1 MSSQIPM
8 RGAID
13 LGALAQSKKDQS
25 MATQALANAPA
36 GVVVDVNEEDFQQ
49 KVIDTSKTVPVIVD
63 LWAEWCGPCKQLS
76 PLLEKLAAEYKG
88 RFVLA
93 KIDVDANPRLSQ
105 MFQVQSI
112 PAVFAVIGES
122 AGPLFQGAIPEAE
135 LRQVIEEVLRIAAEQ
150 GINGT
155 INTEVQEEEEEEVSV
170 VEEEQIDPRL
180 ETAFNAI
187 EKGDFVAATN
197 AYKEMIN
204 QNPADQVAL
213 AGLAQV
219 GLLERASKLDP
230 NVVFQKASDRKDF
243 ASQMDLADLELMK
256 ENPGAGFAILINA
269 IKISSGEDRDRLRAR
284 LLELF
289 MVVGDSD
296 PEVIKARRDLA
307 SALF

>member
-1 MSSQIPM
+1 LSSQIPM

-13 LGALAQSKKDQS
+13 LGALAQARKAQS
-25 MATQALANAPA
+25 VATDAVANAPA
-36 GVVVDVNEEDFQQ
+36 GVVVDVSEQDFQQ
-49 KVIDTSKTVPVIVD
+49 KVIDVSKTVPVIVD

-88 RFVLA
+88 RFILA

-150 GINGT
+150 GVSGT
-155 INTEVQEEEEEEVSV
+155 INAEVQEDVAPV

-180 ETAFNAI
+180 EAAFNAI
-187 EKGDFVAATN
+187 EKGDFVAAN
-197 AYKEMIN
+197 NSYKEMLN
-204 QNPADQVAL
+204 QNPADQVAQ

-219 GLLERASKLDP
+219 GLLERASKLNP
-230 NVVFQKASDRKDF
+230 NDVLQKASDRKDF

-256 ENPGAGFAILINA
+256 GNPGDGFAVLISA
-269 IKISSGEDRDRLRAR
+269 IKISSGEDRDKLRAR

-289 MVVGDSD
+289 VVVGDSD

>member
-13 LGALAQSKKDQS
+13 LGALAQARKAQS
-25 MATQALANAPA
+25 VATDAVANAPA

-49 KVIDTSKTVPVIVD
+49 KVIDISKTVPVIVD

-150 GINGT
+150 GVSGT
-155 INTEVQEEEEEEVSV
+155 INTEVQEEVAQV
-170 VEEEQIDPRL
+170 IEEEQIDPRL
-180 ETAFNAI
+180 EAAFNAI
-187 EKGDFVAATN
+187 EKGDFVAAN
-197 AYKEMIN
+197 NSYKEMLN
-204 QNPADQVAL
+204 QNPADQVAQ

-219 GLLERASKLDP
+219 GLLERASKLNP
-230 NVVFQKASDRKDF
+230 NDVLQKASDRKDF

-256 ENPGAGFAILINA
+256 GNPGAGFAVLINA
-269 IKISSGEDRDRLRAR
+269 IKISSGEDRDKLRAR

-289 MVVGDSD
+289 IVVGDSD

>member
-1 MSSQIPM
+1 M

-13 LGALAQSKKDQS
+13 LGALAQSRKAQS
-25 MATQALANAPA
+25 MATDALANAPA
-36 GVVVDVNEEDFQQ
+36 GVVVDVNEQDFQQ
-49 KVIDTSKTVPVIVD
+49 KVIDISKTVPVIVD

-150 GINGT
+150 GVNGT
-155 INTEVQEEEEEEVSV
+155 INTEVQEDVAPV
-170 VEEEQIDPRL
+170 IEEEQIDPRL
-180 ETAFNAI
+180 EAAFNAI
-187 EKGDFVAATN
+187 EKGDFVAAN
-197 AYKEMIN
+197 NSYKEMLN
-204 QNPADQVAL
+204 QNPADQVAQ

-219 GLLERASKLDP
+219 GLLERASKLNP
-230 NVVFQKASDRKDF
+230 NDVLQKASDRKDF

-256 ENPGAGFAILINA
+256 GNPGAGFAVLINA
-269 IKISSGEDRDRLRAR
+269 IKISSGEDRDKLRAR

-289 MVVGDSD
+289 IVVGDSD

>member
-49 KVIDTSKTVPVIVD
+49 KVIDISKTVPVIVD

-88 RFVLA
+88 RFILA

-155 INTEVQEEEEEEVSV
+155 INTEVQEEVPV

-180 ETAFNAI
+180 EAAFNAI

-197 AYKEMIN
+197 AYKEMLN

-230 NVVFQKASDRKDF
+230 NTVLQKASDRKDF

-256 ENPGAGFAILINA
+256 GNPGAGFAILINA
-269 IKISSGEDRDRLRAR
+269 IKIAIGEDRDRLRAR

>member
-1 MSSQIPM
+1 LSSQIPM

-13 LGALAQSKKDQS
+13 LGALAQARKAQS
-25 MATQALANAPA
+25 VASEVLANAPA
-36 GVVVDVNEEDFQQ
+36 GVVVDVNEQDFQK
-49 KVIDTSKTVPVIVD
+49 KVIDISKTVPVIVD

-135 LRQVIEEVLRIAAEQ
+135 LRQVIAEVLRIAAEQ
-150 GINGT
+150 GVNGT
-155 INTEVQEEEEEEVSV
+155 INTEVQENVAPVIEEEK
-170 VEEEQIDPRL
+170 IDPRL
-180 ETAFNAI
+180 EAAFNAI
-187 EKGDFVAATN
+187 EKGDFVAAN
-197 AYKEMIN
+197 NSYKEMLN
-204 QNPADQVAL
+204 QNPADQVAQ

-219 GLLERASKLDP
+219 GLLERASKLNP
-230 NVVFQKASDRKDF
+230 NDVLQKASDRKDF

-256 ENPGAGFAILINA
+256 GNPGAGFAVLINA
-269 IKISSGEDRDRLRAR
+269 IKISSGEDRDKLRAR

-289 MVVGDSD
+289 VVVGDSD

>member
-1 MSSQIPM
+1 M

-13 LGALAQSKKDQS
+13 LGALAQARKAQII
-25 MATQALANAPA
+25 ATDAVANAPA
-36 GVVVDVNEEDFQQ
+36 GVVVDVSEQDFQQ
-49 KVIDTSKTVPVIVD
+49 KVIDVSKTVPVIVD

-150 GINGT
+150 GVNGT
-155 INTEVQEEEEEEVSV
+155 INTEVQEEVAPV
-170 VEEEQIDPRL
+170 IEEEQIDPRL
-180 ETAFNAI
+180 EAAFNAI
-187 EKGDFVAATN
+187 EKGDFVAAN
-197 AYKEMIN
+197 NSYKEMLH
-204 QNPADQVAL
+204 QNPADQVAQ

-219 GLLERASKLDP
+219 GLLERASKLNP
-230 NVVFQKASDRKDF
+230 NDVLQKASDRKDF
-243 ASQMDLADLELMK
+243 TSQMDLADLELMK
-256 ENPGAGFAILINA
+256 GNPGAGFAVLINA
-269 IKISSGEDRDRLRAR
+269 IKISNGEDRDKLRAR

-289 MVVGDSD
+289 VVVGDSD

>member
-1 MSSQIPM
+1 M

-13 LGALAQSKKDQS
+13 LGALAQARKAQS
-25 MATQALANAPA
+25 VATDAVANAPA
-36 GVVVDVNEEDFQQ
+36 GVVVDVSEQDFQQ
-49 KVIDTSKTVPVIVD
+49 KVIDVSKTVPVIVD

-150 GINGT
+150 GVNGT
-155 INTEVQEEEEEEVSV
+155 INTEVQEDVAPV
-170 VEEEQIDPRL
+170 IEEEQIDPRL
-180 ETAFNAI
+180 EAAFNAI
-187 EKGDFVAATN
+187 EKGDFVAAN
-197 AYKEMIN
+197 NSYKEMLN
-204 QNPADQVAL
+204 QNPADQVAQ

-219 GLLERASKLDP
+219 GLLERASKLNP
-230 NVVFQKASDRKDF
+230 NDVLQKASDRKDF

-256 ENPGAGFAILINA
+256 GNPGAGFAVLISA
-269 IKISSGEDRDRLRAR
+269 IKISSGEDRDKLRAR

-289 MVVGDSD
+289 VVVGDSD

>member
-13 LGALAQSKKDQS
+13 LGALAQSKKAQS
-25 MATQALANAPA
+25 VASQALANAPA

-49 KVIDTSKTVPVIVD
+49 KVIDISKTVPVIVD

-150 GINGT
+150 GVNGT
-155 INTEVQEEEEEEVSV
+155 INTEVQEDVAPVIEEEQ
-170 VEEEQIDPRL
+170 QIDPRL
-180 ETAFNAI
+180 EAAFNAI
-187 EKGDFVAATN
+187 EKGDFVAAN
-197 AYKEMIN
+197 NSYKEMLN

-219 GLLERASKLDP
+219 GLLERASKLNP
-230 NVVFQKASDRKDF
+230 NDVLQKASDRKDF

-256 ENPGAGFAILINA
+256 GNPGAGFAVLISA
-269 IKISSGEDRDRLRAR
+269 IKISSGEDRDKLRAR

-289 MVVGDSD
+289 IVVGDSD

>member
-1 MSSQIPM
+1 M

-13 LGALAQSKKDQS
+13 LGALAQARKAQS
-25 MATQALANAPA
+25 VATEAVANAPA
-36 GVVVDVNEEDFQQ
+36 GVVVDVSEQDFQQ
-49 KVIDTSKTVPVIVD
+49 KVIDISKTVPVIVD

-150 GINGT
+150 GVNGT
-155 INTEVQEEEEEEVSV
+155 INAEVQEDAAPVI
-170 VEEEQIDPRL
+170 EEEQIDPRL
-180 ETAFNAI
+180 EAAFNAI
-187 EKGDFVAATN
+187 EKGDFVAAN
-197 AYKEMIN
+197 NSYKEMLN
-204 QNPADQVAL
+204 QNPADQVAQ

-219 GLLERASKLDP
+219 GLLERASKLNP
-230 NVVFQKASDRKDF
+230 NDVLQKASDRKDF

-256 ENPGAGFAILINA
+256 GNPGAGFAVLINA
-269 IKISSGEDRDRLRAR
+269 IKISSGEDRDKIRAR

-289 MVVGDSD
+289 VVVGDSD

>member
-36 GVVVDVNEEDFQQ
+36 GVVVDVNEDDFQQ

-155 INTEVQEEEEEEVSV
+155 INTEVQEEVPV

-180 ETAFNAI
+180 EAAFNAI
-187 EKGDFVAATN
+187 EKGDFGAATN

-230 NVVFQKASDRKDF
+230 NVVLQKASDRKDF

-256 ENPGAGFAILINA
+256 GNPGAGFTILINA
-269 IKISSGEDRDRLRAR
+269 IKISSGEDRDKLRAR

>member
-1 MSSQIPM
+1 M

-13 LGALAQSKKDQS
+13 LGALAQARKAQS
-25 MATQALANAPA
+25 VATDAVANAPA
-36 GVVVDVNEEDFQQ
+36 GVVVDVSEQDFQQ
-49 KVIDTSKTVPVIVD
+49 KVIDVSKTVPVIVD

-88 RFVLA
+88 RFILA

-150 GINGT
+150 GVNGT
-155 INTEVQEEEEEEVSV
+155 INSEVQEDVAPV
-170 VEEEQIDPRL
+170 IEEEQIDPRL
-180 ETAFNAI
+180 EAAFNAI
-187 EKGDFVAATN
+187 EKGDFVAAN
-197 AYKEMIN
+197 NSYKEMLN
-204 QNPADQVAL
+204 QNPADQVAQ

-219 GLLERASKLDP
+219 GLLERASKLNP
-230 NVVFQKASDRKDF
+230 NDVLQKASDRKDF

-256 ENPGAGFAILINA
+256 GNPGAGFAVLISA
-269 IKISSGEDRDRLRAR
+269 IKISSGEDRDKLRAR

-289 MVVGDSD
+289 VVVGDSD

>member
-1 MSSQIPM
+1 M

-13 LGALAQSKKDQS
+13 LGALAQARKAQS
-25 MATQALANAPA
+25 VATDAVANAPA
-36 GVVVDVNEEDFQQ
+36 GVVVDVSEQDFQQ
-49 KVIDTSKTVPVIVD
+49 KVIDVSKTVPVIVD

-88 RFVLA
+88 RFILA

-150 GINGT
+150 GVNGT
-155 INTEVQEEEEEEVSV
+155 INTEVQEV
-170 VEEEQIDPRL
+170 VAPVIEEEQIDPRL
-180 ETAFNAI
+180 EAAFNAI
-187 EKGDFVAATN
+187 EKGDFVAAN
-197 AYKEMIN
+197 NSYKEMLN
-204 QNPADQVAL
+204 QNPADQVAQ

-219 GLLERASKLDP
+219 GLLERASKLNP
-230 NVVFQKASDRKDF
+230 NDVLQKASDRKDF

-256 ENPGAGFAILINA
+256 GNPGAGFAVLISA
-269 IKISSGEDRDRLRAR
+269 IKISSGEDRDKLRAR

-289 MVVGDSD
+289 VVVGDSD

>member
-1 MSSQIPM
+1 M

-13 LGALAQSKKDQS
+13 LGALAQARKAQS
-25 MATQALANAPA
+25 VATDAVANAPA
-36 GVVVDVNEEDFQQ
+36 GVVVDVSEQDFQQ
-49 KVIDTSKTVPVIVD
+49 KVIDVSKTVPVIVD

-150 GINGT
+150 GVNGT
-155 INTEVQEEEEEEVSV
+155 INTEVQEEVAPV
-170 VEEEQIDPRL
+170 IEEEQIDPRL
-180 ETAFNAI
+180 EAAFNAI
-187 EKGDFVAATN
+187 EKGDFVAAN
-197 AYKEMIN
+197 NSYKEMLN
-204 QNPADQVAL
+204 QNPADQVAQ

-219 GLLERASKLDP
+219 GLLERASKLNP
-230 NVVFQKASDRKDF
+230 NDVLQKASDRKDF

-256 ENPGAGFAILINA
+256 GNPGAGFAVLISA
-269 IKISSGEDRDRLRAR
+269 IKISSGEDRDKLRAR

-289 MVVGDSD
+289 VVVGDSD
-296 PEVIKARRDLA
+296 HEVIKARRDLA

>member
-1 MSSQIPM
+1 M

-13 LGALAQSKKDQS
+13 LGALAQARKAQS
-25 MATQALANAPA
+25 VATDAVTNAPA
-36 GVVVDVNEEDFQQ
+36 GVVVDVSEQNFQQ
-49 KVIDTSKTVPVIVD
+49 KVIDVSKTVPVIVD

-150 GINGT
+150 GVNGT
-155 INTEVQEEEEEEVSV
+155 INTEVQEDVAPV
-170 VEEEQIDPRL
+170 IEEEQIDPRL
-180 ETAFNAI
+180 EAAFNAI
-187 EKGDFVAATN
+187 EKGDFVVAN
-197 AYKEMIN
+197 NSYKEMLN
-204 QNPADQVAL
+204 QNPADQVAQ

-219 GLLERASKLDP
+219 GLLERASKLNP
-230 NVVFQKASDRKDF
+230 NDVLQKASDRKDF

-256 ENPGAGFAILINA
+256 GNPGAGFAVLISA
-269 IKISSGEDRDRLRAR
+269 IKISSGEDRDKLRAR

-289 MVVGDSD
+289 VVVGDSD

>member
-13 LGALAQSKKDQS
+13 LGALAQARKAQS
-25 MATQALANAPA
+25 VATDAVANAPA
-36 GVVVDVNEEDFQQ
+36 GVVVDVSEQDFQQ
-49 KVIDTSKTVPVIVD
+49 KVIDVSKTVPVIVD

-122 AGPLFQGAIPEAE
+122 AGPLFQGAIPEDE

-150 GINGT
+150 GVNGT
-155 INTEVQEEEEEEVSV
+155 INTEVQEDVAPV
-170 VEEEQIDPRL
+170 IEEEQIDPRL
-180 ETAFNAI
+180 EAAFNAI
-187 EKGDFVAATN
+187 EKGDFVAAN
-197 AYKEMIN
+197 NSYKEMLN
-204 QNPADQVAL
+204 QNPADQVAQ

-219 GLLERASKLDP
+219 GLLERASKLNP
-230 NVVFQKASDRKDF
+230 NDVLQKASDRKDF
-243 ASQMDLADLELMK
+243 SSQMDLADLELMK
-256 ENPGAGFAILINA
+256 GNPGAGFTVLINA
-269 IKISSGEDRDRLRAR
+269 IKISSGEDRDKLRAR

-289 MVVGDSD
+289 VVVGDSD

>member
-1 MSSQIPM
+1 V
-8 RGAID
+8 
-13 LGALAQSKKDQS
+13 
-25 MATQALANAPA
+25 ATDAVAKAPA
-36 GVVVDVNEEDFQQ
+36 GVVVDVSEQDFQQ
-49 KVIDTSKTVPVIVD
+49 KVIDVSKTVPVIVD

-135 LRQVIEEVLRIAAEQ
+135 LRQVIGEVLRIAAEQ
-150 GINGT
+150 GVNGT
-155 INTEVQEEEEEEVSV
+155 INTEVQEEVAPV
-170 VEEEQIDPRL
+170 IEEEQIDPRL
-180 ETAFNAI
+180 EAAFNAI
-187 EKGDFVAATN
+187 EKGDFVAAN
-197 AYKEMIN
+197 NSYKEMLN
-204 QNPADQVAL
+204 QNPADQVAQ

-219 GLLERASKLDP
+219 GLLERASKLNP
-230 NVVFQKASDRKDF
+230 NDVLQKASDRKDF
-243 ASQMDLADLELMK
+243 SSQMDLADLELMK
-256 ENPGAGFAILINA
+256 GNPGAGFAVLISA
-269 IKISSGEDRDRLRAR
+269 IKISSGEDRDKLRAR

-289 MVVGDSD
+289 VVVGDSD

>member
-1 MSSQIPM
+1 M

-13 LGALAQSKKDQS
+13 LGALAQARKAQS
-25 MATQALANAPA
+25 VATDAVANAPA
-36 GVVVDVNEEDFQQ
+36 GVVVDVSEQDFQQ
-49 KVIDTSKTVPVIVD
+49 KVIDVSKTVPVIVD

-88 RFVLA
+88 RFILA

-150 GINGT
+150 GVNGT
-155 INTEVQEEEEEEVSV
+155 INTDVQEDVAPV
-170 VEEEQIDPRL
+170 IEEEQIDPRL
-180 ETAFNAI
+180 EAAFNAI
-187 EKGDFVAATN
+187 EKGDFVAAN
-197 AYKEMIN
+197 NSYKEMLN
-204 QNPADQVAL
+204 QNPADQVAQ

-219 GLLERASKLDP
+219 GLLERASKLNLND
-230 NVVFQKASDRKDF
+230 VLQKASDRKDF
-243 ASQMDLADLELMK
+243 SSQMDLADLELMK
-256 ENPGAGFAILINA
+256 GNPGAGFAVLISA
-269 IKISSGEDRDRLRAR
+269 IKISSGEDRDKLRAR

-289 MVVGDSD
+289 VVVGDSD
-296 PEVIKARRDLA
+296 PEVINARRDLA

>member
-1 MSSQIPM
+1 M

-13 LGALAQSKKDQS
+13 LGALAQSRKAQS
-25 MATQALANAPA
+25 VASDALANAPA

-49 KVIDTSKTVPVIVD
+49 KVIDISKTVPVIVD

-150 GINGT
+150 GVNGT
-155 INTEVQEEEEEEVSV
+155 INTEVQEDVAPV
-170 VEEEQIDPRL
+170 IEEEQIDPRL
-180 ETAFNAI
+180 EAAFNAI
-187 EKGDFVAATN
+187 EKGDFVAAN
-197 AYKEMIN
+197 NSYKEMLN

-219 GLLERASKLDP
+219 GLLERASKLNP
-230 NVVFQKASDRKDF
+230 NDVLQKASDRKDF

-256 ENPGAGFAILINA
+256 GNPGAGFAVLISA
-269 IKISSGEDRDRLRAR
+269 IKISSGEDRDKLRAR

-289 MVVGDSD
+289 VVVGDSD

>member
-1 MSSQIPM
+1 LSSQIPM

-13 LGALAQSKKDQS
+13 LGALAQARKAQS
-25 MATQALANAPA
+25 VATDAVAKAPA
-36 GVVVDVNEEDFQQ
+36 GVVVDVSEQDFQQ
-49 KVIDTSKTVPVIVD
+49 KVIDVSKTVPVIVD

-150 GINGT
+150 AVNGT
-155 INTEVQEEEEEEVSV
+155 INTEVQEDVAPV
-170 VEEEQIDPRL
+170 IEEEQIDPRL
-180 ETAFNAI
+180 EAAFNAI
-187 EKGDFVAATN
+187 EKGDFVAAN
-197 AYKEMIN
+197 NYYKEMLN
-204 QNPADQVAL
+204 QNPADQVAQ

-219 GLLERASKLDP
+219 GLLERASKLNP
-230 NVVFQKASDRKDF
+230 NDVLQKASDRKDF

-256 ENPGAGFAILINA
+256 GNPGAGFAVLINA
-269 IKISSGEDRDRLRAR
+269 IKISSGVDRDKLRAR

-289 MVVGDSD
+289 VVVGDID

>member
-49 KVIDTSKTVPVIVD
+49 KVIDISKTVPVIVD

-88 RFVLA
+88 RFILA

-155 INTEVQEEEEEEVSV
+155 INTEVQEEVPV

-180 ETAFNAI
+180 EAAFNAI

-197 AYKEMIN
+197 AYKEMLN

-230 NVVFQKASDRKDF
+230 NTVLQKASDRKDF
-243 ASQMDLADLELMK
+243 ASQLDLADLELMK
-256 ENPGAGFAILINA
+256 GNPGAGFAILINA
-269 IKISSGEDRDRLRAR
+269 IKIAIGEDRDRLRAR

>member
-1 MSSQIPM
+1 M

-13 LGALAQSKKDQS
+13 LGALAQARKAQS
-25 MATQALANAPA
+25 VAADAVANAPA
-36 GVVVDVNEEDFQQ
+36 GVVVDVSEQDFQQ
-49 KVIDTSKTVPVIVD
+49 KVIDVSKTVPVIVD

-150 GINGT
+150 GVNGI
-155 INTEVQEEEEEEVSV
+155 INTAVKEDVVPV

-180 ETAFNAI
+180 EAAFNAI
-187 EKGDFVAATN
+187 EKGDFVAANN
-197 AYKEMIN
+197 AYKEMLN
-204 QNPADQVAL
+204 QNPADQVAQ

-219 GLLERASKLDP
+219 GLLERASKLNP
-230 NVVFQKASDRKDF
+230 NDVLQKASDRKDF

-256 ENPGAGFAILINA
+256 GNPGAGFAVLINA
-269 IKISSGEDRDRLRAR
+269 IKISSGEDRDKLRAR

-289 MVVGDSD
+289 VVVGDSD

>member
-1 MSSQIPM
+1 M

-13 LGALAQSKKDQS
+13 LGALAQARKAQS
-25 MATQALANAPA
+25 VATDAVANAPA
-36 GVVVDVNEEDFQQ
+36 GVVVDVSEQDFQQ
-49 KVIDTSKTVPVIVD
+49 KVIDISKTVPVIVD

-150 GINGT
+150 GVNGT
-155 INTEVQEEEEEEVSV
+155 INPEVQEDVAPV
-170 VEEEQIDPRL
+170 IEEEQIDPRL
-180 ETAFNAI
+180 EAAFNAI
-187 EKGDFVAATN
+187 EKGDFVAAN
-197 AYKEMIN
+197 NSYKEMLN
-204 QNPADQVAL
+204 QNPADQVAQ

-219 GLLERASKLDP
+219 GLLERASKLNP
-230 NVVFQKASDRKDF
+230 NDVLQKASDRKDF

-256 ENPGAGFAILINA
+256 GNPGAGFAVLINA
-269 IKISSGEDRDRLRAR
+269 IKISSGEDRDKLRAR

-289 MVVGDSD
+289 VVVGDSD

>member
-1 MSSQIPM
+1 M

-13 LGALAQSKKDQS
+13 LGALAQSRKAQS
-25 MATQALANAPA
+25 VASDALANAPA

-49 KVIDTSKTVPVIVD
+49 KVIDISKTVPVIVD

-88 RFVLA
+88 RFILA

-155 INTEVQEEEEEEVSV
+155 INTEVQEEVPV

-180 ETAFNAI
+180 EAAFNAI

-197 AYKEMIN
+197 AYKEMLN

-230 NVVFQKASDRKDF
+230 NTVLQKASDRKDF

-256 ENPGAGFAILINA
+256 GNPGAGFAILINA
-269 IKISSGEDRDRLRAR
+269 IKIAIGEDRDRLRAR

>member
-13 LGALAQSKKDQS
+13 LGALAQARKAQS
-25 MATQALANAPA
+25 VATDAVANAPA
-36 GVVVDVNEEDFQQ
+36 GVVVDVSEQDFQQ
-49 KVIDTSKTVPVIVD
+49 KVIDVSKTVPVIVD

-150 GINGT
+150 GVNGT
-155 INTEVQEEEEEEVSV
+155 INTEVQEDVAPV
-170 VEEEQIDPRL
+170 IEEEQIDPRL
-180 ETAFNAI
+180 EAAFNAI
-187 EKGDFVAATN
+187 EKGDFVAAN
-197 AYKEMIN
+197 NSYKEMLN
-204 QNPADQVAL
+204 QNPADQVAQ

-219 GLLERASKLDP
+219 GLLERASKLNP
-230 NVVFQKASDRKDF
+230 NDVLQKASDRKDF

-256 ENPGAGFAILINA
+256 GNPGAGFAVLISA
-269 IKISSGEDRDRLRAR
+269 IKISSGEDRDKLRAR

-289 MVVGDSD
+289 VVVGDSD

>member
-1 MSSQIPM
+1 M

-49 KVIDTSKTVPVIVD
+49 KVIDISKTVPVIVD

-88 RFVLA
+88 RFILA

-155 INTEVQEEEEEEVSV
+155 INTEVQEEVPV

-180 ETAFNAI
+180 EAAFNAI

-197 AYKEMIN
+197 AYKEMLN

-230 NVVFQKASDRKDF
+230 NTVLQKASDRKDF

-256 ENPGAGFAILINA
+256 GNPGAGFAILINA
-269 IKISSGEDRDRLRAR
+269 IKIAIGEDRDTLRAR

>member
-25 MATQALANAPA
+25 MATQAIANAPA

-155 INTEVQEEEEEEVSV
+155 INTEVQEEVPV

-180 ETAFNAI
+180 EAAFNAI

-197 AYKEMIN
+197 AYQEMIN

-230 NVVFQKASDRKDF
+230 NVVLQKASDRKDF

-256 ENPGAGFAILINA
+256 GNPGSGFAILINA
-269 IKISSGEDRDRLRAR
+269 IKISSGEDRDKLRAR

>member
-13 LGALAQSKKDQS
+13 LGALAQSRKAQS
-25 MATQALANAPA
+25 VATEAVANAPA
-36 GVVVDVNEEDFQQ
+36 GVVVDVNEQDFQQ
-49 KVIDTSKTVPVIVD
+49 KVIDISKTVPVIVD

-150 GINGT
+150 GVNGT
-155 INTEVQEEEEEEVSV
+155 INTEVQEDVAPV
-170 VEEEQIDPRL
+170 IEEEQIDPRL
-180 ETAFNAI
+180 EAAFNAI
-187 EKGDFVAATN
+187 EKGDFVAAN
-197 AYKEMIN
+197 NSYKEMLN
-204 QNPADQVAL
+204 QNPADQVAQ

-219 GLLERASKLDP
+219 GLLERASKLNP
-230 NVVFQKASDRKDF
+230 NDVLQKASDRKDF

-256 ENPGAGFAILINA
+256 GNPGAGFAVLINA
-269 IKISSGEDRDRLRAR
+269 IKISSGEDRDKLRAR

-289 MVVGDSD
+289 IVVGDID

>member
-1 MSSQIPM
+1 M

-13 LGALAQSKKDQS
+13 LGALAQFKKDQS

-49 KVIDTSKTVPVIVD
+49 KVIDISKTVPVIVD

-88 RFVLA
+88 RFILA

-155 INTEVQEEEEEEVSV
+155 IDTEVQEEVPV

-180 ETAFNAI
+180 EAAFNAI

-197 AYKEMIN
+197 AYKEMLN

-230 NVVFQKASDRKDF
+230 NTVLQKASDRKDF

-256 ENPGAGFAILINA
+256 GNPGAGFAILINA
-269 IKISSGEDRDRLRAR
+269 IKIAIGEDRDRLRAR

>member
-1 MSSQIPM
+1 M

-13 LGALAQSKKDQS
+13 LGALAQSRKAQS
-25 MATQALANAPA
+25 VASDALANAPA
-36 GVVVDVNEEDFQQ
+36 GVVVDVNEQDFQQ
-49 KVIDTSKTVPVIVD
+49 KVIDISKTVPVIVD

-150 GINGT
+150 GVNGT
-155 INTEVQEEEEEEVSV
+155 INTEVQEEVAPVIEEEK
-170 VEEEQIDPRL
+170 IDPRL
-180 ETAFNAI
+180 EAAFNAI
-187 EKGDFVAATN
+187 EKGDFVAAN
-197 AYKEMIN
+197 NSYKEMLN
-204 QNPADQVAL
+204 QNPADQVAQ

-219 GLLERASKLDP
+219 GLLERASKLNP
-230 NVVFQKASDRKDF
+230 NDVLQKASDRKDF

-256 ENPGAGFAILINA
+256 GNPGAGFAVLINA
-269 IKISSGEDRDRLRAR
+269 IKISSGEDRDKLRAR

-289 MVVGDSD
+289 IVVGDGD

>member
-1 MSSQIPM
+1 M

-13 LGALAQSKKDQS
+13 LGALAQARKAQS
-25 MATQALANAPA
+25 VATDAVANAPA
-36 GVVVDVNEEDFQQ
+36 GVVVDVSEQDFQQ
-49 KVIDTSKTVPVIVD
+49 KVIDVSKTVPVIVD

-88 RFVLA
+88 RFILA

-150 GINGT
+150 GVNGT
-155 INTEVQEEEEEEVSV
+155 INSEVQEEVAPV
-170 VEEEQIDPRL
+170 IEEEQIDPRL
-180 ETAFNAI
+180 EAAFNAI
-187 EKGDFVAATN
+187 EKGDFVAAN
-197 AYKEMIN
+197 NSYKEMLN
-204 QNPADQVAL
+204 QNPADQVAQ

-219 GLLERASKLDP
+219 GLLERASKLNP
-230 NVVFQKASDRKDF
+230 NDVLQKASDRKDF

-256 ENPGAGFAILINA
+256 GNPGAGFAVLISA
-269 IKISSGEDRDRLRAR
+269 IKISSGEDRDKLRAR

-289 MVVGDSD
+289 VVVGDSD

>member
-1 MSSQIPM
+1 M

-13 LGALAQSKKDQS
+13 LGALAQARKAQS
-25 MATQALANAPA
+25 VATEAVANAPA
-36 GVVVDVNEEDFQQ
+36 GVVVDVSEQDFQQ
-49 KVIDTSKTVPVIVD
+49 KVIDVSKTVPVIVD

-150 GINGT
+150 GVNGT
-155 INTEVQEEEEEEVSV
+155 INTEVQEDVAPV
-170 VEEEQIDPRL
+170 IEEEQIDPRL
-180 ETAFNAI
+180 EAAFNAI
-187 EKGDFVAATN
+187 EKGDFVAAN
-197 AYKEMIN
+197 NSYKEMLN
-204 QNPADQVAL
+204 QNPADQVAQ

-219 GLLERASKLDP
+219 GLLERASKLNP
-230 NVVFQKASDRKDF
+230 NDVLQKASDRKDF

-256 ENPGAGFAILINA
+256 GNPGAGFAVLINA
-269 IKISSGEDRDRLRAR
+269 IKISSGEDRDKLRAR

-289 MVVGDSD
+289 IVVGDSD

>member
-1 MSSQIPM
+1 M

-13 LGALAQSKKDQS
+13 LGALAQSKKDQI

-49 KVIDTSKTVPVIVD
+49 KVIDISKTVPVIVD

-88 RFVLA
+88 RFILA

-155 INTEVQEEEEEEVSV
+155 INTEVQEEVPV

-180 ETAFNAI
+180 EAAFNAI

-197 AYKEMIN
+197 AYKEMLN

-230 NVVFQKASDRKDF
+230 NTVLQKASDRKDF

-256 ENPGAGFAILINA
+256 GNPGAGFAILINA
-269 IKISSGEDRDRLRAR
+269 IKIAIGEDRDRLRAR